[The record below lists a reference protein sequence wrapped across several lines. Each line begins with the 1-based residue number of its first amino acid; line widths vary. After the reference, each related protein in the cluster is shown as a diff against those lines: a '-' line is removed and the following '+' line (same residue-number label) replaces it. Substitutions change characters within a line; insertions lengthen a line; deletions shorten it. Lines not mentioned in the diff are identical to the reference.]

1 MGSSSSRSASFGH
14 SHGSRRSH
22 DSSTSPYDSIEDE
35 RTLYYAA
42 GDQPPRW
49 RRKHFLSANKS
60 LAGRIAK
67 HRKAVAVAAGAKGPA
82 GAAPASSSS
91 RMCRR
96 RRRRSSQRRKASD
109 SGRGSDECD
118 CASGGDGGDRAS
130 SDEGDESLVS
140 CRYCDEEEEEEEK
153 KFVPLWSL
161 RIEAKPI
168 WDLDILYG
176 VSRTCDIMS
185 EQSSYRCSNF

>member
-35 RTLYYAA
+35 RTLYYA

-67 HRKAVAVAAGAKGPA
+67 HRKAVAVAAAGAKGPA
-82 GAAPASSSS
+82 GAAPAASSS

-118 CASGGDGGDRAS
+118 CASSSGGDGGDRAS
-130 SDEGDESLVS
+130 SDEGGESLVS
-140 CRYCDEEEEEEEK
+140 CRYCDEEEEEELRTLEGGGEI
-153 KFVPLWSL
+153 KFVPEWPL
-161 RIEAKPI
+161 
-168 WDLDILYG
+168 
-176 VSRTCDIMS
+176 
-185 EQSSYRCSNF
+185 

>member
-35 RTLYYAA
+35 RTLYYA

-82 GAAPASSSS
+82 GAGAAPAASSS

-140 CRYCDEEEEEEEK
+140 CRYCDEEEEEEEEK

-161 RIEAKPI
+161 RIEAKQFGI
-168 WDLDILYG
+168 
-176 VSRTCDIMS
+176 
-185 EQSSYRCSNF
+185 